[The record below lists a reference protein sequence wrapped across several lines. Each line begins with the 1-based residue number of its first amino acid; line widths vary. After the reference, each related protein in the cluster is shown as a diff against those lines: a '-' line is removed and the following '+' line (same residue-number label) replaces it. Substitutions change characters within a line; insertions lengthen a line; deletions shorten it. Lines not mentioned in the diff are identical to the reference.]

1 MYTFLIITAVLVL
14 IAITCLKKKLSM
26 GILPIVVFS
35 SIISGIL
42 CVVINVSSYKIEGPD
57 RVWSDTVYYRSSK
70 EDISITERHHLISD
84 LSVDINSINKI
95 VIRNYIKKP
104 YVQVI
109 KYKQRKDLNL
119 LWDIEFNDSVIYTLY
134 LNPKQYGVYKTVK
147 NSLE

>member
-26 GILPIVVFS
+26 GIFPVVVFS

-42 CVVINVSSYKIEGPD
+42 CVIINVSSYKIEGPD

-70 EDISITERHHLISD
+70 EDISITERHHLIND

-95 VIRNYIKKP
+95 VIRNYVKKP

-109 KYKQRKDLNL
+109 EYKQKKDLNL
-119 LWDIEFNDSVIYTLY
+119 LWDMEFNDSVIYTLY

>member
-1 MYTFLIITAVLVL
+1 
-14 IAITCLKKKLSM
+14 M
-26 GILPIVVFS
+26 GIFPVVVFS

-42 CVVINVSSYKIEGPD
+42 CVIINVSSYKIEGPD

-70 EDISITERHHLISD
+70 EDISITERHHLIND
-84 LSVDINSINKI
+84 LSVDVNSINKI
-95 VIRNYIKKP
+95 VIRNYVKKP

-109 KYKQRKDLNL
+109 EYKQRKDLNL
-119 LWDIEFNDSVIYTLY
+119 LWDMEFNDSVIYTLY

>member
-26 GILPIVVFS
+26 GIFPVVVFS

-42 CVVINVSSYKIEGPD
+42 CVIINVSSYKIEGPD

-70 EDISITERHHLISD
+70 EDISITERHHLIND
-84 LSVDINSINKI
+84 LSVDVNSINKI
-95 VIRNYIKKP
+95 VIRNYVKKP

-109 KYKQRKDLNL
+109 EYKQKKDLNL
-119 LWDIEFNDSVIYTLY
+119 LWDMEFNDSVIYTLY

>member
-26 GILPIVVFS
+26 GIFPVVVFS

-70 EDISITERHHLISD
+70 EDISITERHHLIND
-84 LSVDINSINKI
+84 LSVDVNSINKI
-95 VIRNYIKKP
+95 VIRNYVKKP

-109 KYKQRKDLNL
+109 EYKQRKDLNL
-119 LWDIEFNDSVIYTLY
+119 LWDMEFNDSVIYTLY

>member
-26 GILPIVVFS
+26 GIFPVVVFS

-42 CVVINVSSYKIEGPD
+42 CVIINVSSYKIEGPD

-70 EDISITERHHLISD
+70 EDISITERHHLIND
-84 LSVDINSINKI
+84 LSVDVNSINKI
-95 VIRNYIKKP
+95 VIRNYVKKP

-109 KYKQRKDLNL
+109 EYKQRKDLNL
-119 LWDIEFNDSVIYTLY
+119 LWDMEFNDSVIYTLY

>member
-1 MYTFLIITAVLVL
+1 
-14 IAITCLKKKLSM
+14 M
-26 GILPIVVFS
+26 GIFPVVFS

-42 CVVINVSSYKIEGPD
+42 CVIINVSSYKIEGPD

-70 EDISITERHHLISD
+70 EDISITERHHLIND

-95 VIRNYIKKP
+95 VIRNYVKKP

-109 KYKQRKDLNL
+109 EYKQKKDLNL
-119 LWDIEFNDSVIYTLY
+119 LWDMEFNDSVIYTLY

>member
-70 EDISITERHHLISD
+70 EDISITERHHLIND

>member
-1 MYTFLIITAVLVL
+1 
-14 IAITCLKKKLSM
+14 M
-26 GILPIVVFS
+26 GIFPVVVFS

-70 EDISITERHHLISD
+70 EDISITERHHLIND
-84 LSVDINSINKI
+84 LSVDVNSINKI
-95 VIRNYIKKP
+95 VIRNYVKKP

-109 KYKQRKDLNL
+109 EYKQKKDLNL
-119 LWDIEFNDSVIYTLY
+119 LWDMEFNDSVIYTLY
-134 LNPKQYGVYKTVK
+134 LNKKQYGVYKTIK

>member
-26 GILPIVVFS
+26 GIFPVVVFS

-57 RVWSDTVYYRSSK
+57 KVWSDTVYYRSSK
-70 EDISITERHHLISD
+70 EDISITERHHLIND

-95 VIRNYIKKP
+95 VIGNHIKKP

-109 KYKQRKDLNL
+109 KYNQKKDLNL
-119 LWDIEFNDSVIYTLY
+119 LWDMEFNDSVIYTLY
-134 LNPKQYGVYKTVK
+134 LNPKQYGVYKTIK

>member
-26 GILPIVVFS
+26 GIFPVVVFS

-42 CVVINVSSYKIEGPD
+42 CVIINVSSYKIEGPD
-57 RVWSDTVYYRSSK
+57 KVWSDTVYYRSSK
-70 EDISITERHHLISD
+70 EDISITERHHLIND
-84 LSVDINSINKI
+84 LSVDVNSINKI
-95 VIRNYIKKP
+95 VIRNYVKKP

-109 KYKQRKDLNL
+109 EYKQRKDLNL
-119 LWDIEFNDSVIYTLY
+119 LWDMEFNDSVIYTLY

>member
-70 EDISITERHHLISD
+70 EDISITEKHHLIND

>member
-1 MYTFLIITAVLVL
+1 
-14 IAITCLKKKLSM
+14 M
-26 GILPIVVFS
+26 GIFPVVVFS

-70 EDISITERHHLISD
+70 EDISITERHHLIND
-84 LSVDINSINKI
+84 LSVDVNSINKI
-95 VIRNYIKKP
+95 VIRNYVKKP

-109 KYKQRKDLNL
+109 EYKQRKDLNL
-119 LWDIEFNDSVIYTLY
+119 LWDMEFNDSVIYTLY

>member
-26 GILPIVVFS
+26 GIFPVVVFS

-42 CVVINVSSYKIEGPD
+42 CVIINVSSYKIEGPD

-70 EDISITERHHLISD
+70 EDISITERHHLIND
-84 LSVDINSINKI
+84 LSVDVNSINKI
-95 VIRNYIKKP
+95 VIRNYVKKP

-109 KYKQRKDLNL
+109 EYNQKKDLNL
-119 LWDIEFNDSVIYTLY
+119 LWDMEFNDSVIYTLY